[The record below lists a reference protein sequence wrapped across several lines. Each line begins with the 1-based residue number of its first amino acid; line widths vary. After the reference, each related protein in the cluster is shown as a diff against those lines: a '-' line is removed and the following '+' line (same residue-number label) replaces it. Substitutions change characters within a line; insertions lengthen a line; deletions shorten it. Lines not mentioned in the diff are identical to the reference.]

1 MCGILVRG
9 EGPGDPVSESPIS
22 YVVNLH
28 DERPKRL
35 LDIDG
40 RQHSG
45 HNHGSSQPPKCSY
58 THSSPPAT
66 QSVLSCG
73 NDPNSLRCHC
83 LNARSIV
90 NKRLQLR
97 AVLESDC
104 LDILVVTETLLTEDS
119 EIIDNTY
126 RIFRRDQNRQG
137 GGVMLLTRSNIPAI
151 QRHDLD
157 SNC

>member
-1 MCGILVRG
+1 MCGILVRC

-28 DERPKRL
+28 DERSKRL
-35 LDIDG
+35 L
-40 RQHSG
+40 
-45 HNHGSSQPPKCSY
+45 
-58 THSSPPAT
+58 
-66 QSVLSCG
+66 
-73 NDPNSLRCHC
+73 
-83 LNARSIV
+83 
-90 NKRLQLR
+90 LQLR

-126 RIFRRDQNRQG
+126 RIFRRDQNRQR